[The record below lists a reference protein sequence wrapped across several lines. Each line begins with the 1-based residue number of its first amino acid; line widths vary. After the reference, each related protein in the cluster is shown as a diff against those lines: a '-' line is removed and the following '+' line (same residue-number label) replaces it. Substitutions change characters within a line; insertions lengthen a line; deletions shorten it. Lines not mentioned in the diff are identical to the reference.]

1 MPENGCRSSDTPVCY
16 LVPWLP
22 SILMKTGLRQ
32 RPRNQPTPHAMS
44 CFADFPNAG
53 ASPATRRAEPWYA
66 IRRST
71 RRGMSARTSIRRPI
85 SITAAPTKVI
95 VLRPGPEPVNA
106 REREEAVTTLAVGE
120 DEPDLLAT
128 GVEVVGEGDVVTPD
142 VADVGVGLDVVVL
155 AEVVVVWPC
164 VVVVDAIV
172 VVTPDVDVVEVELP
186 PATAITGAMGLP
198 VGVEVVMPE
207 GVTESLG

>member
-1 MPENGCRSSDTPVCY
+1 
-16 LVPWLP
+16 
-22 SILMKTGLRQ
+22 
-32 RPRNQPTPHAMS
+32 
-44 CFADFPNAG
+44 
-53 ASPATRRAEPWYA
+53 
-66 IRRST
+66 
-71 RRGMSARTSIRRPI
+71 MSARTSIRRPI

-142 VADVGVGLDVVVL
+142 VVDVGVGLDVVVL

-172 VVTPDVDVVEVELP
+172 VVTPDVEVVDVGLVVVVTGTPVVDVVEVELP
-186 PATAITGAMGLP
+186 PATAITGAMELP